1 MRVLGFNFTKIHA
14 SRKDKW
20 EKNEKINTN
29 IELSDIEKDSIDILK
44 QNEIIKVKFS
54 YKILYEPNNAEV
66 IFEGNIILDLDETLS
81 KEMIKDWKKKE
92 IPEKIKIP
100 LLNLVM
106 TKCNIKALELEEQ
119 LSMPFHLK
127 LPRATGIAQQS
138 S

>member
-1 MRVLGFNFTKIHA
+1 MRVLGFNFTKVHA

-29 IELSDIEKDSIDILK
+29 IELSDVEKDSISILK

-54 YKILYEPNNAEV
+54 YKISYEPNNAEV
-66 IFEGNIILDLDETLS
+66 IFEGNIILDLDEALS
-81 KEMIKDWKKKE
+81 KEMIKDWKKKDM
-92 IPEKIKIP
+92 PEKIKMP

-119 LSMPFHLK
+119 LSIPFHLK
-127 LPRATGIAQQS
+127 LPRATGTRPES
-138 S
+138 N